1 MAISENSSG
10 STRVSLQ
17 TFEQGDTPTQELP
30 ELSVVIPTYRQASV
44 IGSQVKDVLATLDRL
59 DCEYEVLVVVDGDI
73 DNSAATLE
81 TIEHERLRIAVL
93 EENAGKGN
101 AVRRGLLAVA
111 GRCSA
116 FLDGGGDIR
125 PQCLLDEYQH

>member
-10 STRVSLQ
+10 STRVSLR

-93 EENAGKGN
+93 EKNAG
-101 AVRRGLLAVA
+101 
-111 GRCSA
+111 
-116 FLDGGGDIR
+116 
-125 PQCLLDEYQH
+125 